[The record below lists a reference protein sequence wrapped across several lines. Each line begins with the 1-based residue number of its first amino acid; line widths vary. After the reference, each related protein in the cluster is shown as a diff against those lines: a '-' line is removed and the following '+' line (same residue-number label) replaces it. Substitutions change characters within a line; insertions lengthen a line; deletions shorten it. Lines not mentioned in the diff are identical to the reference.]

1 MEETLEIR
9 TTPVSKCL
17 DKKLKVFGFEVM
29 DLLALF
35 LTISILNFIFG
46 KTDFKLIL
54 VWLPSAL
61 LAGILYFGKRGKPE
75 NYLIHWLRFQFF
87 PSIYSAFNEP
97 AKWQQPPRTNRKG

>member
-1 MEETLEIR
+1 MEIR

-46 KTDFKLIL
+46 KTDLKLVL
-54 VWLPSAL
+54 VWMPSLAL
-61 LAGILYFGKRGKPE
+61 AATLYFSKRGKPE
-75 NYLIHWLRFQFF
+75 NYLIHWLRFQYFASF
-87 PSIYSAFNEP
+87 YSAFDETQDWK
-97 AKWQQPPRTNRKG
+97 APPTIQKKGLK